1 MTIRVTNPLRFWQGK
16 PTATMPSRRNV
27 AVEIEVAYY
36 RTSEEDRIVSTL
48 DAWSATSKG
57 DSSIETCDGFEVNT
71 SPASGGKFEEQL
83 GDIARALS
91 RANAEVT
98 TKCGLHVHVSAYDY
112 GYADWCKLMLLWQVV
127 QNEAFAIM
135 PESRQE
141 NTYCAKNPAPAT
153 LARLAQSGELSSA
166 DAKLAFLAA
175 MRTYVDTE
183 PQKWF
188 YANTAAYNREKRKY
202 DRIIARGLPYIRE
215 DTVKR
220 THTKR
225 SVKAEGYNAA
235 GGSRYY
241 AMNVTSGFAHGTV
254 EFRLHSGTTDYEKM
268 RNWAS
273 WCASLV
279 DAAKRMTF
287 AEVTELAKQDVRT
300 VFLSFAAT
308 EGQKEYFTARRAKF
322 TGV

>member
-1 MTIRVTNPLRFWQGK
+1 V
-16 PTATMPSRRNV
+16 
-27 AVEIEVAYY
+27 
-36 RTSEEDRIVSTL
+36 L

-57 DSSIETCDGFEVNT
+57 DSSIETCDGFEINT
-71 SPASGGKFEEQL
+71 SPASGVKFEEQL
-83 GDIARALS
+83 SDIARALS

-112 GYADWCKLMLLWQVV
+112 GYADWCKLILLWQVV

-135 PESRQE
+135 PESRRT
-141 NTYCAKNPAPAT
+141 NSYCARNPYPET
-153 LARLAQSGELSSA
+153 LAMTEGELSGP

-175 MRTYVDTE
+175 VRTYTDGAPE
-183 PQKWF
+183 PWYF
-188 YANTAAYNREKRKY
+188 GTAQAWRREKRKY
-202 DRIIARGLPYIRE
+202 DRIVARGLPYIRE
-215 DTVKR
+215 DLVKR
-220 THTKR
+220 SHTKR
-225 SVKAEGYNAA
+225 SPAKEGYNAA

-241 AMNVTSGFAHGTV
+241 ALNCTSGFAHGTV

-273 WCASLV
+273 WCANLV
-279 DAAKRMTF
+279 DHAKRMSF
-287 AEVTELAKQDVRT
+287 AEVSHLAKQDAQT

-308 EGQKEYFTARRAKF
+308 EYQKDYFTARRAKF